1 MVAQGREKGS
11 FLAALR
17 FPDFLRKN
25 GIIFI
30 YSMGKKKKRG
40 VKTVTVSAPMAPADP
55 LRMFSPFFVAVMM
68 FALAFI
74 LYGRTIGYSFAC
86 DDRAAI
92 FDNRFTVKG
101 VSGIPGILSHDLFY
115 GIFGEQVDCL
125 QGGRY
130 RPLSLVTFALET
142 QIFGVTPGIYH
153 FTNILLYGLTGF
165 LLFCVLRRLF
175 RGMKGGHGLLIPLVA
190 SLLFMA
196 HPLHTEVIAN
206 IKSRD
211 EELSLLLSLVAF
223 IFSLRYFDRGGS
235 IDAILAGMALF
246 LGLMSKESAIVFC
259 VLIPLSA
266 WVVLSPGRR
275 RIIAVSASL
284 AVGTMLYLIIRQLV
298 LGTIHAHTTDLINDP
313 FLEAT
318 FARKYATIF
327 YTLLLYLKLLIVPH
341 PLTFDYYPYH
351 IPLVSW
357 ADWRPL
363 AGLLANSALLIA
375 AIIGIRRKKAW
386 GLGIWAYLL
395 PLSIVSNLV
404 VPIGVFMAER
414 FMYIPS
420 IAFCIFAAYAL
431 VRWIPAGMKRNAK
444 AGTVAAV
451 SVFGIVFLVFS
462 ALSFDRTQAWKDD
475 FTLATTDVRVSPESV
490 KSNAMAG
497 DEYRHRAD
505 TMSDQIMKRDYL
517 ARAEKHLRVA
527 LAVFPRYE
535 TGCIILGRVLQSEG
549 IYGDSPRSRDS
560 IYHASADAFRAIFA
574 FSPHSSQAQANLG
587 ALFAQQ
593 LWNPDSAI
601 THLRAALRED
611 DKIPDAHYNI
621 GTVFLMNGTG
631 PDSALAHLTR
641 AVQLDTGN
649 ADAFNNLGAAYQYKK
664 EFGPAMEMYQHAHR
678 LRPRQQNILDNI
690 SKLYAAMGAARLPPD
705 RRNTGG

>member
-1 MVAQGREKGS
+1 
-11 FLAALR
+11 
-17 FPDFLRKN
+17 
-25 GIIFI
+25 
-30 YSMGKKKKRG
+30 MGKKKKHC
-40 VKTVTVSAPMAPADP
+40 VKTVPAPVLIAPTDP
-55 LRMFSPFFVAVMM
+55 IPLFSPLFIALIMFV
-68 FALAFI
+68 FAFI

-92 FDNRFTVKG
+92 FDNCFTIKG

-130 RPLSLVTFALET
+130 RPLSLITFALET
-142 QIFGVTPGIYH
+142 QVFGVTPKIYH

-165 LLFCVLRRLF
+165 MLFCVLRRLLRRI
-175 RGMKGGHGLLIPLVA
+175 RGRGGLLISLVA

-211 EELSLLLSLVAF
+211 EELALLFSLIAF
-223 IFSLRYFDRGGS
+223 VFSLRYFERNRI
-235 IDAILAGMALF
+235 IDVVLAGTTLF
-246 LGLMSKESAIVFC
+246 LGLMSKESAAVFC

-266 WVVLSPGRR
+266 WVLLSADRR
-275 RIIAVSASL
+275 RIIPVFASL
-284 AVGTMLYLIIRQLV
+284 AIGTLLYLVIRQLV
-298 LGTIHAHTTDLINDP
+298 LGTIHAHSTDLINDP

-318 FARKYATIF
+318 FAQKYATIF
-327 YTLLLYLKLLIVPH
+327 YTLLLYLKLLIFPH

-357 ADWRPL
+357 TDWRPL
-363 AGLLANSALLIA
+363 VGLLANGALLIA
-375 AIIGIRRKKAW
+375 AITGIRRKKAW

-404 VPIGVFMAER
+404 IPIGVFMAER

-420 IAFCIFAAYAL
+420 IAFCLFAAYVL
-431 VRWIPAGMKRNAK
+431 VQLIPAGMRRNAK
-444 AGTVAAV
+444 TGTTAAA
-451 SVFGIVFLVFS
+451 SVFGIVFLAFS
-462 ALSFDRTQAWKDD
+462 AKSFDRIQAWKDN
-475 FTLATTDVRVSPESV
+475 FTLATTDVKVSPESV

-505 TMSDQIMKRDYL
+505 TMSNQIMKREYL
-517 ARAEKHLRVA
+517 ARAEKHLRTA

-593 LWNPDSAI
+593 LWNPDSAV

-611 DKIPDAHYNI
+611 EKIPDAHYNI

-649 ADAFNNLGAAYQYKK
+649 ADAYNNLGAACQYKK

-678 LRPRQQNILDNI
+678 LRPQQQNIIENI
-690 SKLYAAMGAARLPPD
+690 SKLYAAMSDTRQTPNNQNHG
-705 RRNTGG
+705 RR

>member
-1 MVAQGREKGS
+1 MIV
-11 FLAALR
+11 
-17 FPDFLRKN
+17 
-25 GIIFI
+25 
-30 YSMGKKKKRG
+30 MHKKKKYYA
-40 VKTVTVSAPMAPADP
+40 KTVPAPVPVAPTDP
-55 LRMFSPFFVAVMM
+55 LRLFSPLFIAVIMV
-68 FALAFI
+68 ALAFI

-130 RPLSLVTFALET
+130 RPLSLITFALET
-142 QIFGVTPGIYH
+142 QLFGVTPKIYH
-153 FTNILLYGLTGF
+153 FTNILLYGVTGF
-165 LLFCVLRRLF
+165 MLFCVLRRLLRRI
-175 RGMKGGHGLLIPLVA
+175 RGGGGLLIPLVA

-211 EELSLLLSLVAF
+211 EELALLFSLIAF
-223 IFSLRYFDRGGS
+223 VFSLRYFERHRSTD
-235 IDAILAGMALF
+235 IVLAGTALF
-246 LGLMSKESAIVFC
+246 LGLMSKESAVVFC

-266 WVVLSPGRR
+266 WVLLSADRRSIVL
-275 RIIAVSASL
+275 VSASL
-284 AVGTMLYLIIRQLV
+284 AIGTLLYLIIRQLV

-318 FARKYATIF
+318 FAQKYATIF
-327 YTLLLYLKLLIVPH
+327 YTLLLYLKLLFIPH

-363 AGLLANSALLIA
+363 AGLLANGALLIG
-375 AIIGIRRKKAW
+375 AIAGIRRKKAW
-386 GLGIWAYLL
+386 GLCIGAYLL
-395 PLSIVSNLV
+395 PLFIVSNLV
-404 VPIGVFMAER
+404 LPIGVFMAER

-420 IAFCIFAAYAL
+420 IAFCLFAAYAI
-431 VRWIPAGMKRNAK
+431 VQWIPAGTRRNATV
-444 AGTVAAV
+444 GTVAAI
-451 SVFGIVFLVFS
+451 SAFGILFLAYS
-462 ALSFDRTQAWKDD
+462 AKSFDRARAWKDD
-475 FTLATTDVRVSPESV
+475 FTLATTDVKVSPESV

-497 DEYRHRAD
+497 DEYRRRAD
-505 TMSDQIMKRDYL
+505 TMSNPIMKREYL
-517 ARAEKHLRVA
+517 ARAEKHLRAA

-535 TGCIILGRVLQSEG
+535 IGYILLGRVLQSEG
-549 IYGDSPRSRDS
+549 VYGDSPRSRDS
-560 IYHASADAFRAIFA
+560 IYHASADAFRAVFA
-574 FSPHSSQAQANLG
+574 FSLHSSQAQANLG

-593 LWNPDSAI
+593 LWNPDSAV

-611 DKIPDAHYNI
+611 EKLPDAHYNI
-621 GTVFLMNGTG
+621 GTVFLMNGAG
-631 PDSALAHLTR
+631 PDSALAHLAR

-649 ADAFNNLGAAYQYKK
+649 ADAYNNLGAAYQYRK
-664 EFGPAMEMYQHAHR
+664 EFGPAMEMYQRAHR
-678 LRPRQQNILDNI
+678 LRPRQQNIIENI
-690 SKLYAAMGAARLPPD
+690 SKLYAAMGDARQAPHNQNP
-705 RRNTGG
+705 GGGYHELRF